1 MKIAV
6 DARMIKLSGIG
17 TYIQNLM
24 KNGCYNMAIGK
35 NEEIKEFDKNID
47 IIEFNSP
54 IYGIKEQLKFP
65 YRKLKKEKPDVLH
78 VPHYNVP
85 IFYRG
90 KMVVTIHDLTHL
102 ILPEFLPNKFAYIY
116 AKIMI
121 WIALKKATKVITVSQ
136 NTKSDILKMFKVNP
150 NKIEVIYNGV
160 GKEFVHKEKQEVEY
174 LYEKFNIEKNKK
186 NIMYVGNL
194 KPHKNL
200 ERLLEAYSKIENIDS
215 TQLLLVGKAFSNYN
229 VLEEKEKKLG
239 IENNVIHTGIVTQ
252 QELVDLY
259 NLSDLFVFP
268 SLYEGFGIPIIEALS
283 CGTPVICSN
292 NSSIPEVGGDLVEY
306 FNAYDI
312 EQIKDSI
319 EENLNKK
326 EQLDK
331 CKAKERLK
339 KFDWDDISI
348 KTKEVLTIKNE
359 NRKNK

>member
-6 DARMIKLSGIG
+6 DARMIKMSGIG

-24 KNGCYNMAIGK
+24 KNGCYNIAIGK
-35 NEEIKEFDKNID
+35 KEEIEEFDRNID
-47 IIEFNSP
+47 VIEFNSP

-65 YRKLKKEKPDVLH
+65 YKKLKKEKPDVLH

-85 IFYRG
+85 IFYKG

-136 NTKSDILKMFKVNP
+136 NTKNDILKMFKVNP
-150 NKIEVIYNGV
+150 DKIEVIYNGV
-160 GKEFVHKEKQEVEY
+160 GKEFIHKKKQEVEY
-174 LYEKFNIEKNKK
+174 LYEKFKIERDKK
-186 NIMYVGNL
+186 IIMYVGNL

-200 ERLLEAYSKIENIDS
+200 ERLLEAYAEIKNMSK
-215 TQLLLVGKAFSNYN
+215 TQLLLVGKAFLNYN

-268 SLYEGFGIPIIEALS
+268 SLYEGFGIPIIEALA

-292 NSSIPEVGGDLVEY
+292 TSSMPEVGGDVVTY
-306 FNAYDI
+306 I
-312 EQIKDSI
+312 EPLNIKQIVKKIETELIKD
-319 EENLNKK
+319 KK
-326 EQLDK
+326 TNTNVESWIKQ
-331 CKAKERLK
+331 
-339 KFDWDDISI
+339 FDW
-348 KTKEVLTIKNE
+348 KENANRTKKILKQ
-359 NRKNK
+359 R